1 MSMRSAPCVVILVAV
16 LHGPAS
22 GRAAGGGAL
31 DLTPAER
38 AFVAA
43 EVHTLVRVYFAHW
56 EAVPEL
62 DLDAA
67 FQAYLEEAMAAPDR
81 RGFDL
86 ATHAFFA
93 RLQNGQTRFEDAVG
107 CPGLPVG
114 LEVRPV
120 GDQWVVTASRLAAV
134 RPGDVVAAV
143 DGEPVERFFERKR
156 RWLVG
161 SSERARRARLFATPI
176 VFPARFEL
184 VLADGRK
191 VAVDRLGQKLSPVR
205 ALRVDGRWLEP
216 GRIAYLRLPSFADP
230 ALEEEALRF
239 LDHHR
244 DAQAI
249 LIDVRGNPGGGS
261 AAQLLA
267 RLMDRPWRG
276 FSASTQ
282 VTVALARAHGELAR
296 AADLGD
302 ADAAWLRGSATF
314 GAPQLYWASGLTAA
328 APGAYG
334 GRLVLLVDAGCAAG
348 CEAFVA
354 PFKDNHRAVLVGE
367 ASAGAGGSPFV
378 RELPNGM
385 RISIGAK
392 RERMP
397 DGSPFEGV
405 GIAPDVQVQSTAA
418 DLRAGQD
425 PVLEAA
431 TRLAAPAP
439 AR

>member
-1 MSMRSAPCVVILVAV
+1 MRSAAGIVILVAS
-16 LHGPAS
+16 LLGPAQ

-43 EVHTLVRVYFAHW
+43 EVHTLVRLYFAHW

-93 RLQNGQTRFEDAVG
+93 RLQNGQTRFEDGVG

-114 LEVRPV
+114 LEVRPS

-143 DGEPVERFFERKR
+143 DGEPVERFFEGKR
-156 RWLVG
+156 RWLAG
-161 SSERARRARLFATPI
+161 SSERARRARLFGTPI
-176 VFPARFEL
+176 AFPARFEL
-184 VLADGRK
+184 LLADGRR
-191 VAVDRLGQKLSPVR
+191 VAVDRLGQKLSPV
-205 ALRVDGRWLEP
+205 AAPRVDGRWLEP
-216 GRIAYLRLPSFADP
+216 GRVAYVRLPRFGDP
-230 ALEEEALRF
+230 SLEEEALRF
-239 LDHHR
+239 LDHYR

-249 LIDVRGNPGGGS
+249 VIDVRGNPGG
-261 AAQLLA
+261 ANPAQLLA

-276 FSASTQ
+276 LSTSTQ
-282 VTVALARAHGELAR
+282 VTVALARAHGELAS
-296 AADLGD
+296 AADVGD
-302 ADAAWLRGSATF
+302 AEAAWLRGSATF
-314 GAPQLYWASGLTAA
+314 GSPQLYWASPVTPA

-334 GRLVLLVDAGCAAG
+334 GRVFLLVDAGCAAG

-354 PFKDNHRAVLVGE
+354 PFKDNGRAVLVGE
-367 ASAGAGGSPFV
+367 ATAGAGSAPFV

-397 DGSPFEGV
+397 DGSPLEGV
-405 GIAPDVQVQSTAA
+405 GIAPDVPVESTAA
-418 DLRAGQD
+418 DLRAGKD
-425 PVLEAA
+425 PVLDAA
-431 TRLAAPAP
+431 ARLAAPAP